1 MKRKSQE
8 KGQIIIILALGLV
21 GILALTALA
30 LDGSR
35 VYNERRLDQSTAD
48 SAALAGAGAAAQAM
62 KDSLPSSF
70 YCGSPLGATAS
81 VAAVNAAVE
90 SAQADGVTLVIN
102 DFSTG
107 NGVQVTCVKDIFAT
121 YLDVR
126 VMVTTEMATTFAT
139 VVGRDT
145 LTTEVEATARVFPKQ
160 PAAYGNAIVSLSN
173 SCGNIGGIDFGGNVT
188 VTVNKGGIW
197 SNSCLEADGNSW
209 VELIG
214 GGTASYYTAFG
225 GDYPD
230 NINVPPQKV
239 TEKLP
244 DLNIQA
250 PVCSN
255 AAYVNA
261 PNSGTIYPGNY
272 NGIFVNSK
280 ATMTFEPGL
289 YCLKGDFDANAKS
302 IVWAENVTF
311 FMQTGTLHFNG
322 QAELHLFAP
331 NCETIECGVPRAIRG
346 LLMYFPPENQA
357 SFTLN
362 GSSDNDYMGT
372 IYAPSSN
379 MKING
384 TSNSDTFNT
393 QLIGNKVDFIGT
405 AEMAMNLEGAELY
418 QQPAWVELLL

>member
-1 MKRKSQE
+1 MNRKSQE

-62 KDSLPSSF
+62 KDSMPSSF

-90 SAQADGVTLVIN
+90 SAQADGVTLAIN

-107 NGVQVTCVKDIFAT
+107 NGVQVTCAKDTFAT

-126 VMVTTEMATTFAT
+126 VMVTTEMTTTFAT

-145 LTTEVEATARVFPKQ
+145 LTTEVEATARVYPKQ

-173 SCGNIGGIDFGGNVT
+173 SCGNIGGIDFGGTAKVK
-188 VTVNKGGIW
+188 VNKGGVF
-197 SNSCLEADGNSW
+197 SNSCLEADGNSYL
-209 VELIG
+209 ELI

-225 GDYPD
+225 GNYPD
-230 NINVPPQKV
+230 NINVPPQQV

-244 DLNIQA
+244 DLNIQV
-250 PVCSN
+250 PVCSST
-255 AAYVNA
+255 AYVNS
-261 PNSGTIYPGNY
+261 PNSGTISPGNY

-280 ATMTFEPGL
+280 ETMTFQPGL
-289 YCLKGDFDANAKS
+289 YCLKGDFDVNAKA

-311 FMQTGTLHFNG
+311 FMQTGTVHFNG
-322 QAELHLFAP
+322 TAELHLFAP
-331 NCETIECGVPRAIRG
+331 NCETSVCGVPRAIRG

-357 SFTLN
+357 TIILN

-372 IYAPSSN
+372 IYAPASN
-379 MKING
+379 FKING
-384 TSNSDTFNT
+384 TSDSDTFNT

-405 AEMAMNLEGAELY
+405 AKMYMNLEGAELY
-418 QQPAWVELLL
+418 QQPAWVELLR